1 MFISR
6 AALGLSI
13 LGFSISAAQA
23 STFKIAISL
32 MGFDATFLQDEHSPT
47 LPYQPGDPD
56 WGGPAWLEPTD
67 AVRWLQYSVQA
78 RPSLEWRTRAAMKP
92 TDTAGLSVGRQCSL
106 SA

>member
-32 MGFDATFLQDEHSPT
+32 MGFDATFLQDEHSPA

-56 WGGPAWLEPTD
+56 WADLPGWSLQMQFDGFSILYRHGLPSNGGREQ
-67 AVRWLQYSVQA
+67 R
-78 RPSLEWRTRAAMKP
+78 
-92 TDTAGLSVGRQCSL
+92 
-106 SA
+106 